1 MKPIWLLLI
10 VACIFSMKV
19 QAQSFELEEH
29 ATFQTNRTDGR
40 FVSSRAV
47 AHHLMKELEPA
58 FSLRPSMQAADFKTW
73 QKHVRL
79 QMERLMKHPQLQNL
93 PDPVCIRTEQRDGY
107 RLEKWEAYPLPACVV
122 PFLVLIPDNLDE
134 KHPSPAVLCIP
145 GWGGTKDCLLYTSP
159 SPRDRG

>member
-10 VACIFSMKV
+10 VACTFILKI
-19 QAQSFELEEH
+19 QAQSFEPEEH

-58 FSLRPSMQAADFKTW
+58 FSFRPSMQAADFKTW

-79 QMERLMKHPQLQNL
+79 QMEQLMKHPQLQNL

-107 RLEKWEAYPLPACVV
+107 RLEKW
-122 PFLVLIPDNLDE
+122 
-134 KHPSPAVLCIP
+134 
-145 GWGGTKDCLLYTSP
+145 
-159 SPRDRG
+159 

>member
-19 QAQSFELEEH
+19 QAQSFEPEEH

-58 FSLRPSMQAADFKTW
+58 SGLRC
-73 QKHVRL
+73 RL
-79 QMERLMKHPQLQNL
+79 PTSKPGRKMF
-93 PDPVCIRTEQRDGY
+93 
-107 RLEKWEAYPLPACVV
+107 ACRW
-122 PFLVLIPDNLDE
+122 NN
-134 KHPSPAVLCIP
+134 
-145 GWGGTKDCLLYTSP
+145 
-159 SPRDRG
+159 

>member
-19 QAQSFELEEH
+19 QAQSFEPEEH

-58 FSLRPSMQAADFKTW
+58 FSFRPSMQAADFKT
-73 QKHVRL
+73 
-79 QMERLMKHPQLQNL
+79 
-93 PDPVCIRTEQRDGY
+93 CIRNYKTYLIRF
-107 RLEKWEAYPLPACVV
+107 VFV
-122 PFLVLIPDNLDE
+122 PNNGMVTDWKNGKLIHCRLVLYLF
-134 KHPSPAVLCIP
+134 
-145 GWGGTKDCLLYTSP
+145 WF
-159 SPRDRG
+159 